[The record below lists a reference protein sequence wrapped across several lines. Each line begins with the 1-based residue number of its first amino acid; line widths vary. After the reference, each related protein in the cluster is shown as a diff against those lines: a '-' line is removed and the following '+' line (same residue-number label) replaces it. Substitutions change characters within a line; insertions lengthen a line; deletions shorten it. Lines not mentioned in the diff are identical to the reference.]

1 MKKVKFKKLVITNF
15 RNINELTID
24 FKDDITEIIGENGLG
39 KTNTLNAIMWC
50 LFGKNIEDTKQ
61 FVISPI
67 IDNVED
73 NSINTVVKLV
83 LDNGYVIERSYKNRK
98 TDLKTGWVIDDK
110 ENLVAITQTNYL
122 KELSEQF
129 VDEETFKSLSNIN
142 YIPNLHWKELKELIF
157 TLIGD
162 IKDDEVL
169 IRDNF
174 ELIEEYVRRFGIEQT
189 NKLLKETDNDLNESI
204 KRLETQY
211 QTLLNTK
218 EKYVANAEENNMLID
233 KKREL
238 ENTLA
243 HEEKAKEIYLTKQA
257 EYMDIQSNIKL
268 LTNQVN
274 NYNSRKNFVIK
285 SIEDYKK
292 LYKDN
297 SQDIELLRKNDML
310 KVENDVKNIE
320 GALETIDLN
329 IKFNQENL
337 EIVKEQGNELKAKEI
352 KVENETCSVC
362 GQHLPEEMIQQTLEK
377 LKEEQLKELDDLRN
391 RYIFAKDTI
400 DLNEKKKVELLD
412 KQKELLKQLE
422 EIKTRT
428 YDVVDETDKQK
439 QIRVK
444 KEEYELELK
453 GLDDNIDKTQKLI
466 QEKQDMLDHFEMPY
480 DVDLSS
486 LRQQLSEINDK
497 LATTITLSK
506 LSDDVENVVVELN
519 NKKDSKIKNKEKL
532 QEVIRFN
539 NLKADLLRERVKE
552 YFKICQFKTKE
563 TTLSGDEVEC
573 FKIVTKDGVEYKE
586 TNTANK
592 ILMGI
597 DLILGIQKAK
607 EIYLPIIIDGVEV
620 ITKDLV
626 CNETQLIITRA
637 TAGVTKLGVK

>member
-1 MKKVKFKKLVITNF
+1 MKKLKFKKLFIENF
-15 RNINELTID
+15 RNINKLEID
-24 FKDDITEIIGENGLG
+24 FKDDITEIIGENGIG

-67 IDNVED
+67 INNVED
-73 NSINTVVKLV
+73 NSINTMVKLI
-83 LDNGYVIERSYKNRK
+83 LDNGYVVERSYKNRK

-110 ENLVAITQTNYL
+110 ENLVNITQTNYL
-122 KELSEQF
+122 KELEEQF

-142 YIPNLHWKELKELIF
+142 YIPNLHWKDLKNLIF

-174 ELIEEYVRRFGIEQT
+174 ELIEGYVRKFGIEQT
-189 NKLLKETDNDLNESI
+189 SKLLKETDSDLNEVI

-218 EKYVANAEENNMLID
+218 EKYVANDEENAMLLTE
-233 KKREL
+233 KKKL
-238 ENTLA
+238 EEALVFE
-243 HEEKAKEIYLTKQA
+243 EEKKKEYN
-257 EYMDIQSNIKL
+257 EKL
-268 LTNQVN
+268 QEKMLLSSEIETLKNEIN
-274 NYNSRKNFVIK
+274 NYNMRKNFVTK
-285 SIEDYKK
+285 SISDYEK

-297 SQDIELLRKNDML
+297 SQDIEQLRKRDITRVEMQINDI
-310 KVENDVKNIE
+310 EN
-320 GALETIDLN
+320 ALNFADKTIKDN
-329 IKFNQENL
+329 KESMDRIKISGE
-337 EIVKEQGNELKAKEI
+337 ELKAKEI

-362 GQHLPEEMIQQTLEK
+362 GQHLPEEMIQKTLDK
-377 LKEEQLKELDDLRN
+377 LKQEQLTKLENLKKEYNLAKNTVELD
-391 RYIFAKDTI
+391 
-400 DLNEKKKVELLD
+400 EKKKEELLNE
-412 KQKELLKQLE
+412 QKELLKQLE
-422 EIKTRT
+422 EIKVKE
-428 YDVVDETDKQK
+428 YEVVNETDKQK

-444 KEEYELELK
+444 KEEYELELQGIEDSIIK
-453 GLDDNIDKTQKLI
+453 DQLKLKPLE
-466 QEKQDMLDHFEMPY
+466 EKLEHFELPY
-480 DVDLSS
+480 NVDLSS
-486 LRQQLSEINDK
+486 IRVQLNAINDK
-497 LATTITLSK
+497 LATTITLNK
-506 LSDDVENVVVELN
+506 LNDDIENVVKDLN
-519 NKKDSKIKNKEKL
+519 LKKENKIKNKEKL

-539 NLKADLLRERVKE
+539 NLKADLLQERVKE

-563 TTLSGDEVEC
+563 TTLTGDEVEC
-573 FKIVTKDGVEYKE
+573 FKIVTKDGVEFKE

-620 ITKDLV
+620 ITKELV

-637 TAGVTKLGVK
+637 VAGITNLVVK

>member
-73 NSINTVVKLV
+73 NSINTMVKLV

-189 NKLLKETDNDLNESI
+189 NKLLKETDNDLNENI

-257 EYMDIQSNIKL
+257 EYMEIKSNINL
-268 LTNQVN
+268 LNNQVN
-274 NYNSRKNFVIK
+274 NYNSRKSFVIK
-285 SIEDYKK
+285 SIEDYEK

-297 SQDIELLRKNDML
+297 SQDIELLRKNDMAV
-310 KVENDVKNIE
+310 VERRLNELNSY
-320 GALETIDLN
+320 LELIDSDIINAKEKMQNNKSLG
-329 IKFNQENL
+329 EN
-337 EIVKEQGNELKAKEI
+337 LKAKEI

-362 GQHLPEEMIQQTLEK
+362 GQHLPEKMIQQTLDK
-377 LKEEQLKELDDLRN
+377 LKEEQLKELEILRN
-391 RYIFAKDTI
+391 NYALAKDKVALSEDKKEKI
-400 DLNEKKKVELLD
+400 LNE
-412 KQKELLKQLE
+412 QKELLKQLE
-422 EIKTRT
+422 EIKVKE
-428 YDVVDETDKQK
+428 YEVVNETDKQK

-486 LRQQLSEINDK
+486 IRQQLSEINDK

-506 LSDDVENVVVELN
+506 LNDDVENVALELN
-519 NKKDSKIKNKEKL
+519 NKKESKVKNKEKL

-620 ITKDLV
+620 ITKELV

>member
-73 NSINTVVKLV
+73 NSINTAVKLV

-189 NKLLKETDNDLNESI
+189 NKLLKETDNDINESI

-285 SIEDYKK
+285 SIEDYER

-297 SQDIELLRKNDML
+297 SQDIELLRKNDMAV
-310 KVENDVKNIE
+310 VERRLNELNSY
-320 GALETIDLN
+320 LELIDSDIIN
-329 IKFNQENL
+329 AKENMQNCKSL
-337 EIVKEQGNELKAKEI
+337 GENLKAKEI

-362 GQHLPEEMIQQTLEK
+362 GQHLPEEMIQKTLDK
-377 LKEEQLKELDDLRN
+377 LKQEQLKELEILRN
-391 RYIFAKDTI
+391 NYALAKDKVALSEDKKEKI
-400 DLNEKKKVELLD
+400 LNE
-412 KQKELLKQLE
+412 QKELLKQFE
-422 EIKTRT
+422 EIKVKE
-428 YDVVDETDKQK
+428 YEVVNETDKQK

-453 GLDDNIDKTQKLI
+453 KLDEEISKTQTLI
-466 QEKQDMLDHFEMPY
+466 QEKQNILEHFEMPY

-506 LSDDVENVVVELN
+506 LNDDVENIALELN
-519 NKKDSKIKNKEKL
+519 NKKESKIKNKEKL

-539 NLKADLLRERVKE
+539 NLKANLLQERVKE

-620 ITKDLV
+620 ITKELV